1 MSQIDDILE
10 QCLRDIAAGASS
22 LEECL
27 ARHPEHAAQLEPLL
41 RTALRVETGGQVRPS
56 PAFKARA
63 RAKLTLHMQ
72 AHPRR
77 KMYFGFN
84 VRQLAAGFIALLL
97 AFLATGTV
105 YAQGALPGDALYSWK
120 LASENAWRLVSPN
133 SVNTDFAIA
142 NRRIEEINATANDPK
157 RRAQALE
164 GYRAVKIRLQ
174 LELDDETLDRIL
186 PPIDVTDDYPILP
199 SFTPT
204 TTPTPNSNGNG
215 NSDGIGNGN
224 GNNGNGNGNGKDPKP
239 THPPTGPTRKPKLIP
254 TIEVP
259 PPVN

>member
-1 MSQIDDILE
+1 MTNIDDVLD
-10 QCLRDIAAGASS
+10 QCLMDIASGASS

-41 RTALRVETGGQVRPS
+41 LTALHVRTGGNVRPS

-72 AHPRR
+72 AHPRDAAHPIFAFR
-77 KMYFGFN
+77 
-84 VRQLAAGFIALLL
+84 RLAAGFAALVM
-97 AFLATGTV
+97 AFLITGTV
-105 YAQGALPGDALYSWK
+105 YAQGALPGDAMYGWK

-133 SVNTDFAIA
+133 SVDTDFAIA

-164 GYRAVKIRLQ
+164 GYHAVKVRLET
-174 LELDDETLDRIL
+174 ELDNETLKHIL
-186 PPIDVTDDYPILP
+186 PPIDMLDDY
-199 SFTPT
+199 SDVM
-204 TTPTPNSNGNG
+204 TPTPTITPTPDSNGNG
-215 NSDGIGNGN
+215 NGNNNGNGN
-224 GNNGNGNGNGKDPKP
+224 GSGNGNGNGNGNNKDPKP
-239 THPPTGPTRKPKLIP
+239 TKHPKIIP

-259 PPVN
+259 PPIK